1 MANSHFWVQLDSYLT
16 IWIYNS
22 VGSIYLVTNY
32 TVLFFRSL
40 FSNSTVHTNT
50 IKYCTLKST
59 RLLLSLS
66 VFLPHSRWIPSIP
79 VTTKQNITII
89 IRGTQRR
96 FPLKCIENTFQ
107 AIQSTFSSL
116 EMHSKRCYKIC
127 ICSFVLGRLDSELQG
142 PPYYFPENFRPN
154 FKFYESKNFSD
165 SSLHCTFRFENS
177 RFPFTTKNGQTWVL
191 KCEKLNF
198 RKS

>member
-79 VTTKQNITII
+79 VTTKQNVTII
-89 IRGTQRR
+89 IRGTQWR

-127 ICSFVLGRLDSELQG
+127 ICSFVLGRLES
-142 PPYYFPENFRPN
+142 FRN
-154 FKFYESKNFSD
+154 WRSSVLFS
-165 SSLHCTFRFENS
+165 R
-177 RFPFTTKNGQTWVL
+177 
-191 KCEKLNF
+191 KL
-198 RKS
+198 

>member
-40 FSNSTVHTNT
+40 FSSSTIHTYT
-50 IKYCTLKST
+50 ISYCTLKST

-66 VFLPHSRWIPSIP
+66 VFFPHSRWIPSIP
-79 VTTKQNITII
+79 VTTKQNVTII
-89 IRGTQRR
+89 IRGTQWR
-96 FPLKCIENTFQ
+96 FPLKCIANTFQ

-127 ICSFVLGRLDSELQG
+127 ICSFVLGRLESFRNYKGLRIIFAKILDAILSFTKVRIFLIPPSIARLDSKILG
-142 PPYYFPENFRPN
+142 FLLLRKTGKLGYWNA
-154 FKFYESKNFSD
+154 KN
-165 SSLHCTFRFENS
+165 
-177 RFPFTTKNGQTWVL
+177 
-191 KCEKLNF
+191 
-198 RKS
+198 